1 MNKSSIARPILM
13 IEDNPMDIDLT
24 KRAFTKRNLNN
35 PIEVARDGEEGLS
48 CIARWDAGELTP
60 VVILLDLKL
69 PKVDG
74 LEVLKQ
80 LKNHPV
86 YQVIPV
92 VVLTTSTQD
101 HDIKTAYQLG
111 ANSYIVKP
119 VDFDKFLDVAAQ
131 IELYWNVINKPV
143 R

>member
-1 MNKSSIARPILM
+1 MVKSDYSRSILM

-24 KRAFTKRNLNN
+24 QRAFKKRNLNN
-35 PIEVARDGEEGLS
+35 PVEIARDGEEGLAF
-48 CIARWDAGELTP
+48 IDRWNAGEPTP

-74 LEVLKQ
+74 LEVLRQ
-80 LKNHPV
+80 LKTHPV
-86 YQVIPV
+86 YRTIPI
-92 VVLTTSTQD
+92 VVLTTSSE
-101 HDIKTAYQLG
+101 DIDIQNAYGLG

-119 VDFDKFLDVAAQ
+119 VDFDNFLEVAAQ

>member
-1 MNKSSIARPILM
+1 MIKNSIPRSILM

-24 KRAFTKRNLNN
+24 LRAFNKRNLNN
-35 PIEVARDGEEGLS
+35 SIEIARDGEAGLAY
-48 CIARWDAGELTP
+48 IERWDAGEPLP

-74 LEVLKQ
+74 LEVLRQ
-80 LKNHPV
+80 MKNHPV
-86 YQVIPV
+86 YRTIPV
-92 VVLTTSTQD
+92 VVLTTSSQD
-101 HDIKTAYQLG
+101 QDVKTAYELG
-111 ANSYIVKP
+111 ANSYIIKP
-119 VDFDKFLDVAAQ
+119 VDFEKFLEVAAQ

>member
-1 MNKSSIARPILM
+1 MLNNDFSRSILL

-24 KRAFTKRNLNN
+24 KRAFKKRNLNN
-35 PIEVARDGEEGLS
+35 PIEIATDGEAGLA
-48 CIARWDAGELTP
+48 CIARWDDGELPP

-74 LEVLKQ
+74 LEVLRQIKQ
-80 LKNHPV
+80 HPV
-86 YQVIPV
+86 YRIIPV
-92 VVLTTSTQD
+92 VVLTTSAED
-101 HDIKTAYQLG
+101 RDVKAAYELG

-119 VDFDKFLDVAAQ
+119 VDFDKFMEVAAQ

>member
-1 MNKSSIARPILM
+1 MVKSDYSRSILM

-24 KRAFTKRNLNN
+24 KRAFKKRNLNN
-35 PIEVARDGEEGLS
+35 PVEIARDGEEGLAF
-48 CIARWDAGELTP
+48 IDRWNAGEPTP

-74 LEVLKQ
+74 LEVLRQ
-80 LKNHPV
+80 LKTHPV
-86 YQVIPV
+86 YRTIPI
-92 VVLTTSTQD
+92 VVLTTSSE
-101 HDIKTAYQLG
+101 DIDIQNAYGLG

-119 VDFDKFLDVAAQ
+119 VDFDNFLEVAAQ

>member
-1 MNKSSIARPILM
+1 MKKSSIARPILM

-35 PIEVARDGEEGLS
+35 PIQTARDGEEGLS
-48 CIARWDAGELTP
+48 YIARWDAGELTP

-74 LEVLKQ
+74 LEVLNQIKS
-80 LKNHPV
+80 HPV

-101 HDIKTAYQLG
+101 QDVKTAYQLG

-119 VDFDKFLDVAAQ
+119 VNFDKFLDVASQ